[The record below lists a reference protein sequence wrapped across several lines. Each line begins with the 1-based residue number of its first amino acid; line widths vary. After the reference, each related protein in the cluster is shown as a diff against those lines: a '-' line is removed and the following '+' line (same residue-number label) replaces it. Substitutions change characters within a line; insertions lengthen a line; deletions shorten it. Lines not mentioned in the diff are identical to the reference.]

1 VRYEEHEL
9 VENRPATQ
17 FVVRPNRSLSREGM
31 LVAFFSITAVLLT
44 IAGAFT
50 LMGAWLIFP
59 FAGLE
64 ALVFGGVFLWFY
76 RHYDDHEYIVVEG
89 DAVTIT
95 RRFGGRESVH
105 SFQRYWTRV
114 TVEPD
119 PHPLRPPHIL
129 LGSHGVRLEIAADLS
144 GEERMDFAQHLKAA
158 LQQRGD

>member
-1 VRYEEHEL
+1 VRYEEYGDITD
-9 VENRPATQ
+9 RPATQ

-64 ALVFGGVFLWFY
+64 ALLFGGVFLWFY

-89 DAVTIT
+89 DLVTLI
-95 RRFGGRESVH
+95 RRFGGRESIQN
-105 SFQRYWTRV
+105 FQRYWTRV

-119 PHPLRPPHIL
+119 PHPLRPPHVL

-144 GEERMDFAQHLKAA
+144 AEERVDFARHLRAA
-158 LQQRGD
+158 LQQPGD